1 MGLLGGLLLLPLSGP
16 VWGFRLFLERLREEA
31 DAVLYDEGRSF
42 GELIDLSMRHKAG
55 KLTDDEFAQQEAAV
69 LDRLRSM
76 RDYRDELMEAEQY
89 MDEDESFDPDVN
101 IDEYES
107 IDTELVVDGVGLPDA
122 EPAVNASGVLDGEPV
137 LEEVQ
142 Q

>member
-1 MGLLGGLLLLPLSGP
+1 MGLLSGLLLLPLSGP

-55 KLTDDEFAQQEAAV
+55 KLTDAEFAEQEAAV

-76 RDYRDELMEAEQY
+76 RDYRDELLEAEQEMEVEQYAEAEQY
-89 MDEDESFDPDVN
+89 MDAEQYTESAQFTDE
-101 IDEYES
+101 
-107 IDTELVVDGVGLPDA
+107 A
-122 EPAVNASGVLDGEPV
+122 EVEPE
-137 LEEVQ
+137 LEEVEP
-142 Q
+142 

>member
-1 MGLLGGLLLLPLSGP
+1 MGLLAGLLLLPLSGP

>member
-122 EPAVNASGVLDGEPV
+122 EPAVEASGMLDGEPV

>member
-76 RDYRDELMEAEQY
+76 RDYRDELLEAEQY

-101 IDEYES
+101 MDEYES
-107 IDTELVVDGVGLPDA
+107 LDAELALDDGELPDA
-122 EPAVNASGVLDGEPV
+122 EPVVDAGGMLDAEPE
-137 LEEVQ
+137 LQEVER
-142 Q
+142 